1 MSKDAATR
9 QATAAKSAICGEE
22 LIISDVAGLLACSE
36 TQARLAVDGVLRVI
50 GDRARLDRK
59 VLLRGFG
66 TFGRDAAWRLQF
78 KAASTRKKGVE

>member
-1 MSKDAATR
+1 MSKDAAERRVTE
-9 QATAAKSAICGEE
+9 AKTAKCDEE
-22 LIISDVAGLLACSE
+22 QVIGDVAELLACSE
-36 TQARLAVDGVLRVI
+36 AQARLAVDGVLRVI
-50 GDRARLDRK
+50 GERARLDRK